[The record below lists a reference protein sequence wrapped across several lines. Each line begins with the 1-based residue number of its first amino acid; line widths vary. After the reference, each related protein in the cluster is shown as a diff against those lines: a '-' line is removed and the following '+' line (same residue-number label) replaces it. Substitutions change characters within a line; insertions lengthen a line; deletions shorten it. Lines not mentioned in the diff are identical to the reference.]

1 MATPDQRDQM
11 PSLMA
16 LATSGGV
23 PQRSFYTALVVGTL
37 LTAVN
42 QGDLILAGEATNL
55 IKILFNYLIP
65 YCVATWGAVTAKRAA
80 LKRGDKI

>member
-1 MATPDQRDQM
+1 MAAPEQPGQA
-11 PSLMA
+11 PSFFA

-23 PQRSFYTALVVGTL
+23 PMRSCYTALVVGTL

-42 QGDLILAGEATNL
+42 QGDVIVDGEMPNL
-55 IKILFNYLIP
+55 LKVLFNFLIP

-80 LKRGDKI
+80 LRRGEKI

>member
-1 MATPDQRDQM
+1 MAAPQQQGQM
-11 PSLMA
+11 PSLFA

-42 QGDLILAGEATNL
+42 QGDHILAGEATNL
-55 IKILFNYLIP
+55 IKIIFNYLIP
-65 YCVATWGAVTAKRAA
+65 YCVATWGAATAKRAA
-80 LKRGDKI
+80 LRRGEKV